1 MKSLLVLITLLLPLS
16 LAQPTSSQNTSNSAA
31 QIAYGDWMKL
41 VTSTTCENRKT
52 WGGKCAPEAVK
63 IPDSSGKE
71 LTLMCPGCLASI
83 KIRGNNVSGLL
94 RVTEQNATRDVPFRT
109 TATPAEI
116 EAVAKKLNDYYSY
129 HFFTKAARPRG
140 LATDGKGNLLV
151 TDFGTGKN
159 DGTVWKIALKDFDRQ
174 DQLFMPADGV
184 EFVSGLPSVKIDTTF
199 QGTPIKSIVG
209 LSSVRLDG
217 SSLIAVTNRLVSH
230 DAKDPLAGLHDTPVA
245 SLLRVNLGSSNS
257 AHASAPLKQA
267 LQPGQPDQTKPFTL
281 LASLWHFEDWFNPDQ
296 KDKECDPFD
305 LAVRGDFAYAT
316 DAGANDLLR
325 INIKSGGES
334 LRRANLYALFKQL
347 PNPLYDPKQATSFQ
361 NRPERDP
368 VPSGIAFGP
377 DGALYVALMAGFP
390 FPQGHSVIV
399 RLEDKDHNGDALE
412 AGEETTVV
420 EGLTCAV
427 GVTFDAKGTMYT
439 SEYSLNFMKNAPG
452 RICQI
457 RDGKC
462 AVTLTDKV
470 ISPTSILIIGNYI
483 YFSQEFI
490 GLVGRLPLPK
500 ATPVAGRISGKSK
513 AKG

>member
-1 MKSLLVLITLLLPLS
+1 MKSLLVLITLLLLLS
-16 LAQPTSSQNTSNSAA
+16 LAQPTFCQNKSNST
-31 QIAYGDWMKL
+31 QIAYSDWMKL
-41 VTSTTCENRKT
+41 VTGTTCENRKT

-71 LTLMCPGCLASI
+71 LTLMCPGCLTAT
-83 KIRGNNVSGLL
+83 KIRGTNVSGLL
-94 RVTEQNATRDVPFRT
+94 KVTEPNGTREIAFRT
-109 TATPAEI
+109 AAASLSEI

-129 HFFTKAARPRG
+129 RFFTKAARPRG

-174 DQLFMPADGV
+174 QQLFMSADGV

-199 QGTPIKSIVG
+199 QGQPIKSIVG
-209 LSSVRLDG
+209 PSSVRFNG
-217 SSLIAVTNRLVSH
+217 SSLIALTNRIIAH
-230 DAKDPLAGLHDTPVA
+230 EDKDPLAGLHDTPIA
-245 SLLRVNLGSSNS
+245 SVLRVNLRSSNS
-257 AHASAPLKQA
+257 AHARSAALKSG
-267 LQPGQPDQTKPFTL
+267 LQPNQPKPFAL

-305 LAVRGDFAYAT
+305 LAVRNDFAYAT

-325 INIKSGGES
+325 INLKRDGES
-334 LRRANLYALFKQL
+334 LRRANLYAVFKQL
-347 PNPLYDPKQATSFQ
+347 PNPLYDPQQPTSFQ

-399 RLEDKDHNGDALE
+399 RLEDKNLSGDALD

-457 RDGKC
+457 RDRKC

-470 ISPTSILIIGNYI
+470 VSPTSILVIGNYI
-483 YFSQEFI
+483 YFSQEFL

-500 ATPVAGRISGKSK
+500 ASTIAGRVSRKSK